1 MWLDRKSG
9 TERSTAC
16 HWDILAGICGCL
28 CKGLSDTIL
37 CNLVCMST
45 LRSTC
50 RGSSCRW
57 ADCILEGTAIRTGCS
72 PCSGD
77 ASPCSGDTRH
87 SLCSRPTSC
96 VGTLARTHSLG
107 ACAARSSTLLRGDRS
122 GPCGGHCWVPRD
134 DRSVP
139 SSSDLERHLWCS
151 RISQLAVTLR
161 SMEQSAVFVVAL
173 GFFSRCLLFVTNE
186 TRRVCRVFASS
197 CPPEF
202 LPTMTIR
209 IQRDHRRHCQGCP
222 QL

>member
-1 MWLDRKSG
+1 MACIWCTPGSCHDNSCDILGIVPVERIRVVRDVGRGSPAYRCIPRRRRTLGNLKGRGSHMWLDRKSG

-45 LRSTC
+45 LRSTY

-134 DRSVP
+134 DRSAP

-151 RISQLAVTLR
+151 RISQLAAT
-161 SMEQSAVFVVAL
+161 
-173 GFFSRCLLFVTNE
+173 
-186 TRRVCRVFASS
+186 
-197 CPPEF
+197 
-202 LPTMTIR
+202 
-209 IQRDHRRHCQGCP
+209 
-222 QL
+222 